1 MKILTDLHTHTLA
14 SSHAY
19 STLTENAAAARA
31 AGLEAI
37 GMTDHCGTI
46 PDSAHIWHFMCL
58 HELPDYIDGVRILKG
73 AEVNIT
79 DIHGT
84 LDMDAE
90 LMGTLDIIIASIHS
104 PCYSGLGEKDHTEA
118 YMTAVENPCVDI
130 IGHSG
135 SPKYRYD
142 YPAVI
147 RRAGEL
153 GKMIEINAKTFVAR
167 PDSVPICK
175 DIAAECKKQSV
186 HICVDSDA
194 HFAQA
199 IGKFANAEKLLEE
212 LNFPEELIANRSLEE
227 FAKFMATR
235 KKIRI

>member
-46 PDSAHIWHFMCL
+46 PDAAHLWHFMCL
-58 HELPDYIDGVRILKG
+58 CELPDYIDGVRILKG

-84 LDMDAE
+84 LDMPAE
-90 LMGTLDIIIASIHS
+90 LMSTLDIIVASIHS
-104 PCYSGLGEKDHTEA
+104 PCYSGVGEKDHTEA
-118 YMTAVENPCVDI
+118 YMAAVENPCVDI

-135 SPKYRYD
+135 SPKYSYD
-142 YPAVI
+142 YPSVI

-153 GKMIEINAKTFVAR
+153 GKLIEINAKTFIAR
-167 PDSVPICK
+167 PDSVPVCRK
-175 DIAAECKKQSV
+175 IAEECKKQGV

-199 IGKFANAEKLLEE
+199 IGKFASAQKMLSEID
-212 LNFPEELIANRSLEE
+212 FPEELIANSSLEK
-227 FAKFMATR
+227 FAKFMSAR
-235 KKIRI
+235 KTIVI